1 MYNNPT
7 EPIPLFLPVAAAAQL
22 RPWFDTA
29 TLDLGLEEI
38 RRRQLLELFRWRPA
52 SALKE

>member
-22 RPWFDTA
+22 RPWFDTS
-29 TLDLGLEEI
+29 TLDLGL
-38 RRRQLLELFRWRPA
+38 
-52 SALKE
+52 